1 VSGLSELGK
10 EFRIQTILKTGRNN
24 MNGCVTNQLKRDN
37 NKNSKLESL
46 CSTAFSNNWT
56 SAYLKDTFNASNKF
70 RPYY

>member
-1 VSGLSELGK
+1 VNGLSKFGK
-10 EFRIQTILKTGRNN
+10 GFRIQAKLKTGRNY

-56 SAYLKDTFNASNKF
+56 SAYLKDTFNACNKF